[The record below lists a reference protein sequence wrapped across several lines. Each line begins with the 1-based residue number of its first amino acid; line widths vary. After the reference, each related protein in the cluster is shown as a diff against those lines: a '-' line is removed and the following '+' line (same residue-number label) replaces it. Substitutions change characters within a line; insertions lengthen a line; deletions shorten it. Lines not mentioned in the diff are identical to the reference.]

1 MNTIQRVTKNVS
13 VLFISQMSSYVL
25 GFFTLAY
32 TARYLGVTGFGTI
45 SFALAL
51 TGIFA
56 VTMDLGLSTL
66 AVREVARDKSITK
79 DYVANITALK
89 ILLSIL
95 TFGIIYFILQLFG
108 YNPQTVQVVYFIA
121 IYMIFTTFPLIF
133 YAIFQANEKMEYQ
146 SLGAILSS
154 ALLLGGILIAIHLN
168 FNIIQFSFIYTLV
181 GAIVFV
187 YVILTFSIKFS
198 RPKIK
203 FNTKQWKDLILEAW
217 PFAITGISIN
227 LYLWTDTIILS
238 LIKGPEAVGLYN
250 ASYRLILV
258 LLFVPFVFNNAVYPL
273 MSQYYISSKKSLK
286 FTFEKLFK
294 IMILIAVPIG
304 VGTVLIANKI
314 ILLVYGDQFLGAVI
328 ALQILI
334 WSCVLIFARSPFER
348 LLESTN
354 RQLLITKIFI
364 IGVIFNIIL
373 NLIFIPK
380 YSYIGAGIITVLTD
394 ALVLCLL
401 IFITR
406 NFNILVS
413 NEIRINI
420 LKIIIASLIMGVIL
434 KYLLNFNVFVLIT
447 IGTII
452 YCVLLLLLR
461 IVNDEEISMIKTI
474 FRRGN

>member
-1 MNTIQRVTKNVS
+1 
-13 VLFISQMSSYVL
+13 
-25 GFFTLAY
+25 
-32 TARYLGVTGFGTI
+32 
-45 SFALAL
+45 
-51 TGIFA
+51 
-56 VTMDLGLSTL
+56 
-66 AVREVARDKSITK
+66 
-79 DYVANITALK
+79 
-89 ILLSIL
+89 
-95 TFGIIYFILQLFG
+95 
-108 YNPQTVQVVYFIA
+108 
-121 IYMIFTTFPLIF
+121 
-133 YAIFQANEKMEYQ
+133 
-146 SLGAILSS
+146 
-154 ALLLGGILIAIHLN
+154 
-168 FNIIQFSFIYTLV
+168 V

-203 FNTKQWKDLILEAW
+203 FNTKQWKDLILQAW